1 MSGSCFWREGKKAKR
16 GEKTERKEKK
26 KSKKGKSKSKK
37 VKKAKKE
44 TDKEK
49 ERREKKEKEQA
60 LKKEQK
66 EKERESKRKEREDEK
81 EKLREPKK
89 ATLTK
94 LYPHNSKYPR
104 KVLLSAAAF
113 FWNPL
118 PQFAARS
125 QRSWLPRSAKSD
137 PGFRRRSW
145 CSILRC
151 GTAAGSQVKK
161 VFPPTGVNLYCNYI
175 IFEEAWGIVDII
187 CLVLEA

>member
-1 MSGSCFWREGKKAKR
+1 MTILCQVPASEEKAKKAKR

-26 KSKKGKSKSKK
+26 KSKKGKSKK

-104 KVLLSAAAF
+104 KVLLWTAFF

-151 GTAAGSQVKK
+151 GTAAGSQVKN
-161 VFPPTGVNLYCNYI
+161 VFPPAGKKLYCSLTI
-175 IFEEAWGIVDII
+175 
-187 CLVLEA
+187 